1 MSLDLFSVLVF
12 TALVVNVSGI
22 LFILETFLRRD
33 DGAGRVWSLGFLA
46 GMLTTLAYSV
56 WAGPGGAWWA
66 VAVGNAAF
74 VAGTGCMW
82 LGCRRFNGRRMTW
95 ASLLVGF
102 AVAAAGISV
111 AVAGPT
117 GGDWAGAL
125 WMFGALIVFAAA
137 GAAECLR
144 GELRRS
150 RTAWVLAAVLG
161 FQSLF
166 YIARTIV
173 FVVSGPDSV
182 LFRIWFDTVTTS
194 FLTVTLTIV
203 AVVVTSVLRATRTP
217 IRGQV
222 RTGEAATESEGILDA
237 RSFEHAL
244 AGLCARARS
253 RGELVALTAVRIE
266 DLDQM
271 SSAFG
276 SEVAASVREAWRL
289 GVRRHAPTNAAVA
302 EDGPAGLAIA
312 LAVPAAQ
319 DARRQA
325 AEVYR
330 GVFDHLGTVAGGV
343 IPVVGVG
350 FALSSDVGY
359 EPAELL
365 RVARET
371 ATRAAAT
378 VETSVLSG
386 NA

>member
-1 MSLDLFSVLVF
+1 VI

-22 LFILETFLRRD
+22 LFILETLLRRD

-56 WAGPGGAWWA
+56 WAGPGNAWWA

-82 LGCRRFNGRRMTW
+82 LGCRFFNRRRMTW
-95 ASLLVGF
+95 PSIMVGA
-102 AVAAAGISV
+102 AVAAAGVSV
-111 AVAGPT
+111 VVEGPD

-125 WMFGALIVFAAA
+125 WMFVALIVFAGA

-150 RTAWVLAAVLG
+150 RTAWVLATVLG

-166 YIARTIV
+166 YVARTIA
-173 FVVSGPDSV
+173 FIALGPDATAFQ
-182 LFRIWFDTVTTS
+182 LWFGTVSTS

-203 AVVVTSVLRATRTP
+203 AVVVASVLRATRAP
-217 IRGQV
+217 VRGQS
-222 RTGEAATESEGILDA
+222 RATDVSAESEGILDA
-237 RSFEHAL
+237 ATFERVL
-244 AGLCARARS
+244 TGLCARAAP
-253 RGELVALTAVRIE
+253 RGEAIAVTAVRID
-266 DLDQM
+266 DLDKM
-271 SSAFG
+271 STAFG
-276 SEVAASVREAWRL
+276 SEVAGAVREAWRA
-289 GVRRHAPTNAAVA
+289 GVRQHAPTNAAVA
-302 EDGPAGLAIA
+302 EDGATGLILA
-312 LAVPAAQ
+312 LAVPSAH

-330 GVFDHLGTVAGGV
+330 GVFDRLGTVGGGV

-350 FALSSDVGY
+350 FALSGDVGY
-359 EPAELL
+359 EPADLL

-371 ATRAAAT
+371 AVRAAAT
-378 VETSVLSG
+378 VETSVLLG
-386 NA
+386 QG